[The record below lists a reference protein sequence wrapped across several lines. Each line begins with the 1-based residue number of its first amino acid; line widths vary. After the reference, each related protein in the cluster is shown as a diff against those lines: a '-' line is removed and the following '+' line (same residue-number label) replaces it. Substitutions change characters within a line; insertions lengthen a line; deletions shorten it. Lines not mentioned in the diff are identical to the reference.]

1 MRRSRKR
8 VWFFVAPGAELLDIT
23 GPWEVLQHADDVLGR
38 SAYEVELF
46 GPGGP
51 ELRTRHGLVI
61 ELLRRQHAARAAPR
75 PGGVQIQLLAAIVS
89 SCFR

>member
-46 GPGGP
+46 GPSCG
-51 ELRTRHGLVI
+51 RDT
-61 ELLRRQHAARAAPR
+61 
-75 PGGVQIQLLAAIVS
+75 VS
-89 SCFR
+89 